1 VEGQEGNLEELS
13 KAGLAVPDH
22 GGKGVDYGEPAWIT
36 AAGNTWA
43 TPAGMK
49 YIHDEWKQGNAREN
63 QALFDCHGKALPS
76 LQVFH

>member
-1 VEGQEGNLEELS
+1 
-13 KAGLAVPDH
+13 
-22 GGKGVDYGEPAWIT
+22 
-36 AAGNTWA
+36 
-43 TPAGMK
+43 MK